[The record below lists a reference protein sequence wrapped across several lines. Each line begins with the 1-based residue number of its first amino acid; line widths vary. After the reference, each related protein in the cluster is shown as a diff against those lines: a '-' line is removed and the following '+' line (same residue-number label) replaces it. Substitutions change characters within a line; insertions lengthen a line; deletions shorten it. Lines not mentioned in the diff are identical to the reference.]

1 MQDVEDKQ
9 WSMEIS
15 RGVQGSANGRG
26 DVFKAWPAVEKASCQ
41 GEKDKSGKQGSKSE
55 QQIK

>member
-1 MQDVEDKQ
+1 MRDKDKQ

-15 RGVQGSANGRG
+15 REVQGSANGSG
-26 DVFKAWPAVEKASCQ
+26 DLFKARTAVEKASCQ
-41 GEKDKSGKQGSKSE
+41 GEEDKSGKQGSKSE